1 MIERIESLKDFIW
14 NRRHHEYRRTP
25 EELGLNDLCDKFS
38 TDGIVPVKRSALML
52 RALLEAEESV
62 ILEGETIV
70 STRTITSIPSVFT
83 EAEWADIKAHHTLHE
98 RGTVSN
104 ISPDYEG
111 ILRDGLG
118 LRRQQVEERLKSPSL
133 TEDQTQFLLAALES
147 IDAVQDFI
155 LKYHDCAVR
164 AGMTEVAD
172 VLNHIHSNG
181 ASTMHQALQLL
192 RIVHFALWESDCY
205 HNTLG
210 RFDQYIYPYYKA
222 DKDAGRITDEQAF
235 DLIEEFFLS
244 CNKDSDLYIGMQQG
258 DNGQSIVLGGHDQ
271 EGNYLFNE
279 VSEMCMKASYEL
291 NLIDPKINLRCAA
304 DTPLEVYKLGARL
317 TERGLGFPQYDNDDV
332 VIPGLLKAGY
342 SPEDAYNYV
351 VAACW
356 EFIVPKN
363 GMEIVN
369 IDALSFAG
377 VVSDALKNL
386 GEYGT
391 YDEFYAYVD
400 SLIRNECDRITAAH
414 DNLYIVPAPWM
425 SMLMGGTIERA
436 QDISLGGN
444 TNNYGIHGTGLS
456 TAADSLAAIKKY
468 YYEEKAVTLSELTDA
483 LQNNFKGYE
492 TLQDTLRNEA
502 PKMGMDEEE
511 PDTIG
516 SELLKSFAAGL
527 EGKKNERGGIWRAGT
542 GTAMYY
548 VWHAKDIPATPDG
561 RSAGEVIPAN
571 FTPSMFLR
579 HKGPVSVMRSFSKP
593 QLEDVINGGP
603 LTIELDESIFRN
615 EETIEKLA
623 LLIRNY
629 MRIGG
634 HQLQL
639 NTLNRDKLLDAKK
652 HPELHRDLIVR
663 VWGWSGYFVELD
675 ECYQDHIIER
685 IKYNNL

>member
-1 MIERIESLKDFIW
+1 MNTRVESLKDFIW
-14 NRRHHEYRRTP
+14 NRSHHPYRRTP
-25 EELGLNDLCDKFS
+25 EELGLSSLCEHFS
-38 TDGIVPVKRSALML
+38 QEGLVPVERSSRML
-52 RALLEAEESV
+52 RALLEAEVPV

-70 STRTITSIPSVFT
+70 ATRTITSIPSVFT
-83 EAEWADIKAHHTLHE
+83 ESEWEDIRARHTLHE

-118 LRRQQVEERLKSPSL
+118 LRKQQVEQRLQSPDLTDDQKS
-133 TEDQTQFLLAALES
+133 FLIAARES
-147 IDAVQDFI
+147 IEAVQDFI
-155 LKYHDCAVR
+155 LKYKACAVE
-164 AGMTEVAD
+164 AGMVEVAA
-172 VLNHIHSNG
+172 VLEHIHSNG
-181 ASTMHQALQLL
+181 AQTLHQALQLL

-222 DKDAGRITDEQAF
+222 DKEAGRLTEEQAF

-258 DNGQSIVLGGHDQ
+258 DNGQSIVLGGRDQ
-271 EGNYLFNE
+271 NGNYLYNE
-279 VSEMCMKASYEL
+279 VSQMCMQASYEL
-291 NLIDPKINLRCAA
+291 NLIDPKINLRCDA
-304 DTPLEVYKLGARL
+304 DTPLEVYKAAAQL
-317 TERGLGFPQYDNDDV
+317 TKRGLGFPQYDNDDV
-332 VIPGLLKAGY
+332 VIPGLLKLGY
-342 SPEDAYNYV
+342 TPEDAYNYV

-377 VVSDALKNL
+377 IVSEAVAKLA
-386 GEYGT
+386 EYDS
-391 YDEFYAYVD
+391 YEAFYEYVE
-400 SLIRNECDRITAAH
+400 SLIRKECDRITSAH
-414 DNLYIVPAPWM
+414 DNMYIVPAPWM

-444 TNNYGIHGTGLS
+444 TNNYGVHGTGLS
-456 TAADSLAAIKKY
+456 TAADSLAVIKKY
-468 YYEEKAVTLSELTDA
+468 YYEDKSLSLDELMDA
-483 LQNNFKGYE
+483 LENDFKGHE
-492 TLQDTLRNEA
+492 SLQQHLRNEA
-502 PKMGMDEEE
+502 PKMGLDMDE
-511 PDTIG
+511 PDAIG
-516 SELLKSFAAGL
+516 SRLLASFAAGL
-527 EGKKNERGGIWRAGT
+527 EGKRNERGGIWRAGT

-548 VWHAKDIPATPDG
+548 VFHAKDLPATPDG
-561 RSAGEVIPAN
+561 RGAGEVLPAN

-579 HKGPVSVMRSFSKP
+579 HQGPVSVMRSFSKLP
-593 QLEDVINGGP
+593 LADVINGGP

-615 EETIEKLA
+615 DETIEKLA
-623 LLIRNY
+623 MLIRNY
-629 MRIGG
+629 MKLGG

-639 NTLNRDKLLDAKK
+639 NTLNRETLLDAKK

-685 IKYNNL
+685 IQYKL